1 MVETASHR
9 IVRFDWR
16 NKIARYQT
24 RALMNELI
32 ECVLTIGA
40 RLAPHYR
47 TCTIVDFDGNISPD
61 DIDHYLDIILKNGDY
76 CMNARILGR
85 FAEDGKYIAGDP
97 RDTLNKKITK

>member
-1 MVETASHR
+1 MRIMVLNDNETYTAIR
-9 IVRFDWR
+9 
-16 NKIARYQT
+16 
-24 RALMNELI
+24 
-32 ECVLTIGA
+32 G
-40 RLAPHYR
+40 
-47 TCTIVDFDGNISPD
+47 CTIVDFDGNISPD